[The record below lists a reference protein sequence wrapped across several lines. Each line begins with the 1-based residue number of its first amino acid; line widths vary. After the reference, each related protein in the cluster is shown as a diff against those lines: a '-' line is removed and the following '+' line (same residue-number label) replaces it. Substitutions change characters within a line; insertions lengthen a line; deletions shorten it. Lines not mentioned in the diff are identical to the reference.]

1 MADRIRPPR
10 MRMARRIKKGD
21 IIKIKVKFNHP
32 SFTGLGRFDP
42 ESEPSFNR
50 ANPVTFIRNMFVYY
64 DDELVTRFR
73 MSSAISDDPL
83 FSFKLKADK
92 EAPVKVVFVDNHG
105 KRWETSKKIK
115 FKG

>member
-1 MADRIRPPR
+1 
-10 MRMARRIKKGD
+10 MRRRQRVVRLKMSREMITNEFRNESKN
-21 IIKIKVKFNHP
+21 IVFV
-32 SFTGLGRFDP
+32 SFLSLTTVFLL
-42 ESEPSFNR
+42 
-50 ANPVTFIRNMFVYY
+50 VYY

-92 EAPVKVVFVDNHG
+92 EASVKVVFVDNHG